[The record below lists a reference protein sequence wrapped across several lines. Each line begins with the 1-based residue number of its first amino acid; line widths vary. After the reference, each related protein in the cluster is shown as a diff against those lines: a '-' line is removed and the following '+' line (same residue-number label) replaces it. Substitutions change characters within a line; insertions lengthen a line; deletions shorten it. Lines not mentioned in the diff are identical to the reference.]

1 MHGRAAQE
9 MRYCMES
16 PDCSWVLLVSTGPPL
31 SRGVAMPY
39 TERCTAS
46 QNKQGPDEEALLLCT
61 KL

>member
-1 MHGRAAQE
+1 
-9 MRYCMES
+9 MES